1 MRVLAYRYGEGNGK
15 DLAQAGWGEAPQQY
29 DIAQYYEDLCLP
41 LSPGRRPQL
50 AQLLVDNHEQ
60 PADLILVQ
68 GLEALGDSLA
78 EVIAQLQ
85 TLEAL
90 GSTVM
95 IWPGGTPV
103 KDLGLVPQLAEMQDQ
118 LRRRQLRRGHAR
130 NRLQSLPPPG
140 KAPYGYRRGQDR
152 YLIDR
157 STAPVITAFVNE
169 FLLYGSLRGAV
180 RFIENRFGK
189 RIAVSTGRRW
199 LTHPVY
205 RGDLQY
211 QDGHIQR
218 DTHAAIIGRS
228 EGAQIDRLLRRN
240 RPLPPRT
247 AGAPRSLAGLV
258 SCQTCGCPLMISQT
272 SRRGQTKTYLYLRP
286 SGCQRSPRC
295 GGLPYDAVLGK
306 IIDQICQDLPR
317 AVARLGSG
325 GAGPASPEVAPEE
338 GGGARQSPAPVP
350 AAVDPPG
357 SGGPDQGDQLAR
369 QITAKQAIL
378 QQLPGLVATGILD
391 PETADLRRYTL
402 EGEIAQIEQRRS
414 QLPPVNLQEL
424 SRSVAI
430 PQFWLDLSEAER
442 RFFFREFIRRVQIQ
456 RQAEGWQV
464 HLELVF

>member
-1 MRVLAYRYGEGNGK
+1 MRVLAYRYGE
-15 DLAQAGWGEAPQQY
+15 AGGGTSPHPSWGEAAHHY
-29 DIAQYYEDLCLP
+29 DIAKYYEDLGLP
-41 LSPGRRPQL
+41 LRPQL
-50 AQLLVDNHEQ
+50 TQLLADNHHH

-68 GLEALGDSLA
+68 GLESLGDSLA
-78 EVIAQLQ
+78 EVVTQLQ
-85 TLEAL
+85 AL
-90 GSTVM
+90 AAMGSRVM
-95 IWPGGTPV
+95 IWPSGVPV
-103 KDLGLVPQLAEMQDQ
+103 EDLTLLPQLAEVQDQ

-130 NRLQSLPPPG
+130 NRLRSLPPPG

-157 STAPVITAFVNE
+157 ATAPVVTAFVNE

-180 RFIENRFGK
+180 RFIEGRFGK

-218 DTHAAIIGRS
+218 GTHAAIIGRP
-228 EGAQIDRLLRRN
+228 EAAQIDRLLRRN
-240 RPLPPRT
+240 SQLPPRT

-258 SCQTCGCPLMISQT
+258 SCQTCGSPFIISQT
-272 SRRGQTKTYLYLRP
+272 SRRGQAKTYLYLRP
-286 SGCQRSPRC
+286 RHCGGSPRC
-295 GGLPYDAVLGK
+295 GSLSYDTALKK
-306 IIDQICQDLPR
+306 IIDQICQDLPQAVTR
-317 AVARLGSG
+317 LQSPGASHAVPGVAMAVAPGMGPESG
-325 GAGPASPEVAPEE
+325 HNP
-338 GGGARQSPAPVP
+338 SPAP
-350 AAVDPPG
+350 AGIDPR
-357 SGGPDQGDQLAR
+357 GPQRAHQSSTLAS
-369 QITAKQAIL
+369 QIAEKEGIL
-378 QQLPGLVATGILD
+378 GQLPGLVEAGILD

-402 EGEIAQIEQRRS
+402 EGEIAQLEQQRS

-442 RFFFREFIRRVQIQ
+442 RFFFREFIRRIQIQ
-456 RQAEGWQV
+456 RRAEDWQV

>member
-1 MRVLAYRYGEGNGK
+1 MRVLAYRYGEGNGT
-15 DLAQAGWGEAPQQY
+15 DLSQAGWGEAAQQY
-29 DIAQYYEDLCLP
+29 EIAQYYEDLCLP
-41 LSPGRRPQL
+41 TGSGRRPQL
-50 AQLLVDNHEQ
+50 AQLLVDNREQ

-68 GLEALGDSLA
+68 GLESLGDSLA

-85 TLEAL
+85 ALEAM
-90 GSTVM
+90 GSQVM
-95 IWPGGTPV
+95 IWPGGTLV
-103 KDLGLVPQLAEMQDQ
+103 QDLALVPQLAEMQDQ

-140 KAPYGYRRGQDR
+140 KPPYGYRRGQDR

-157 STAPVITAFVNE
+157 TTAPVVTALVNE

-180 RFIENRFGK
+180 RFIEHRLGK

-211 QDGHIQR
+211 RDGHIQR
-218 DTHAAIIGRS
+218 DTHAAIISRS
-228 EGAQIDRLLRRN
+228 EAAQIDRLLRRN

-258 SCQTCGCPLMISQT
+258 SCQTCGCPLIVSQT
-272 SRRGQTKTYLYLRP
+272 SRRGQAKTYLYLRP
-286 SGCQRSPRC
+286 NGCGRSPRC

-306 IIDQICQDLPR
+306 IIDQICHDLPR

-325 GAGPASPEVAPEE
+325 GASPAIPEVAPEE
-338 GGGARQSPAPVP
+338 GGGAKQSPAPAL

-357 SGGPDQGDQLAR
+357 PGGADQGDQLAR
-369 QITAKQAIL
+369 QLMAKQAIL
-378 QQLPGLVATGILD
+378 DQLPGLIETGILD
-391 PETADLRRYTL
+391 PETSDLRRYTL

-456 RQAEGWQV
+456 RQPEGWQV